1 MCRNN
6 QKEPGKN
13 RHILHFFKVTKV
25 PAKGAIMAP
34 ILEKVEHI
42 PIPTFLE
49 RREIRKLHPLKKN
62 TWVSKTYL
70 NVKLMV

>member
-49 RREIRKLHPLKKN
+49 RRRNQKMTSFEKN
-62 TWVSKTYL
+62 GFQKCI
-70 NVKLMV
+70 